1 MTKRVLLLAGDYYV
15 NPPVGIDLDNPKE
28 CIRIDAYD
36 EETGVV
42 SGRRPLL

>member
-1 MTKRVLLLAGDYYV
+1 MTERVLLLAGDYYV
-15 NPPVGIDLDNPKE
+15 NPPIGIDLYNPKE